1 MLVGEAIMTKEA
13 EALCI
18 ITNDQRGLPRASV
31 SHGEPSIASSVL
43 VFGPMEQMDT
53 IFFDHLR
60 ERERLAWQESAEQPA
75 RLDWLMTAIPQEVQ
89 GQPDLQGVLNVH
101 DPGSYELRVMGS

>member
-1 MLVGEAIMTKEA
+1 VLLPCPDQTQVGEAIMTKEA

-53 IFFDHLR
+53 CTGYLKHPSKKEGLISSVIVLFGPYSMAR
-60 ERERLAWQESAEQPA
+60 EIMR
-75 RLDWLMTAIPQEVQ
+75 
-89 GQPDLQGVLNVH
+89 
-101 DPGSYELRVMGS
+101 